1 MGDED
6 DSDDLEPTESFS
18 RIWSVSGDQGKP
30 GIATTEPHILQR
42 QRIEDIK
49 RTIADFNRLLANT
62 NAAAIDRSQATQITK
77 TAAAYDELRQLKWQ
91 TEFALGLETNELAKK
106 LEHDLIR
113 QYRKFRRAV
122 YKLESRAPVE
132 SASKP
137 DAKTTDWTDPA
148 FWKARSAEEA
158 EAAVH
163 VLVAQNKDVTMTAHT
178 SGDTALHQVAR
189 FYGGSAGSITR
200 IVRTL
205 VESNAHVDAQDKQGR
220 TPLLVAT
227 AQNEGTPEIILE
239 LVRALVEFKT
249 DVSAKDA
256 SGNTAYSLVQG
267 RSRQYWPV
275 AALLAVLECNSDTPN
290 ESQSQGN
297 AAVACPPALAALL
310 NHEECKRNE
319 ALHAALR
326 RLRDDAVGLDF
337 IKDAIASVVSM
348 RLFGGGMK
356 FNNFALL
363 GATGTGK
370 SHIARLIGEVLIAVQ
385 SLDAPDKAQR
395 RRQPQYVHVHESD
408 LVAGYV
414 GQTAGKVVDFLNAH
428 KGDVLF
434 FDEANKLVSD
444 TTSGAEFGAKA
455 VSSWMS
461 WLEEN
466 PGVDHNGRTRAAET
480 ATCIVAGYPADLQR
494 YFFRDRGFAA
504 RFDILPELPPL
515 QPKTLWQICLAK
527 LRRWREQVP
536 LPGPTV
542 LQAIESAVTLAAQKG
557 LFTPDKLQDVAAMFA
572 NAHGTGDKLP
582 EFAQRVHFRRLIRNG
597 CQAGNHSYAWCYAD
611 FYDALVAMAESG
623 QHQRKDYSRIKAEL
637 ERDLPP
643 VEPGV
648 DDVCGIG
655 AEAEMQIDAGVR
667 YQGLLHTTQH
677 SYQRTGVFD
686 TTCHHCGRK
695 NAFECRKWNTQLSEC
710 CRRENIARLEKCIRR
725 AGALLSLPV
734 VTDDMVAQYAMTT
747 LLQLAN
753 GMLADELVDATSRS
767 KLADA
772 VKWLRKVV
780 DRRAH
785 SHVGR
790 TGPDAGGVGA
800 VEVHNKPELNN
811 GQDVTAPDISRAT
824 TGEITDMESH
834 ENSEPF
840 FPATVA
846 ARKGARNAE
855 AQAAQNETAVMSEEG
870 GTMRATQQLVLE
882 KEAATREQATALHDI
897 AVAMREKQEAE
908 QARVVA
914 TREKEAALHDK
925 EVALREKDE
934 AMQEKEA
941 AVRAYEAAVR
951 DNEEL
956 RKAMESAE
964 WGQKQKEAALR
975 QQDASETLLA
985 TIRQRTETVIV
996 VAKRALAAAVGV
1008 WLSVI
1013 PVTTFGQPFWP
1024 TIPIVLGALAGFVLV
1039 CSVSS
1044 SCCGC
1049 GVSYHCWCYVDRV
1062 VCSPKYDVAIVPPLH
1077 EVLRYRCVQSA
1088 EYGCCTVMKRLRL
1101 RVPHLLT
1108 GRVASTGWPAMILL
1122 LTIPAVLML
1131 YSINRALSSPF
1142 ECLCIMCTWFGACA
1156 QM

>member
-623 QHQRKDYSRIKAEL
+623 QGQRKDYSRIKAEL

-655 AEAEMQIDAGVR
+655 AEGEMQIDAGVR
-667 YQGLLHTTQH
+667 YQPLQHTTQH
-677 SYQRTGVFD
+677 EYLRSGVFD
-686 TTCHHCGRK
+686 GTCRHCKKNAEQCKEWSELLATTC
-695 NAFECRKWNTQLSEC
+695 A
-710 CRRENIARLEKCIRR
+710 RENCVKLEHCIDRADMLLRSSRGDHVLKQYATYKLLAPATSMLDDDTLGAAIGAILKQKLQDAVARLREVIQRK
-725 AGALLSLPV
+725 APSA
-734 VTDDMVAQYAMTT
+734 
-747 LLQLAN
+747 AN
-753 GMLADELVDATSRS
+753 GVRGGAGEVGGDTGNTEPETSGLGEAAHQPS
-767 KLADA
+767 AAL
-772 VKWLRKVV
+772 
-780 DRRAH
+780 AH
-785 SHVGR
+785 SPRAAAVAVAHQIAPEV
-790 TGPDAGGVGA
+790 ASGA
-800 VEVHNKPELNN
+800 QQSQQLHEL
-811 GQDVTAPDISRAT
+811 A
-824 TGEITDMESH
+824 
-834 ENSEPF
+834 
-840 FPATVA
+840 A
-846 ARKGARNAE
+846 ARKE
-855 AQAAQNETAVMSEEG
+855 AQDAAARAQVAEEA
-870 GTMRATQQLVLE
+870 RL
-882 KEAATREQATALHDI
+882 AAERDRGI
-897 AVAMREKQEAE
+897 AQ
-908 QARVVA
+908 
-914 TREKEAALHDK
+914 REKEAAQ
-925 EVALREKDE
+925 R
-934 AMQEKEA
+934 EKEA
-941 AVRAYEAAVR
+941 AERRSEIAQRE
-951 DNEEL
+951 
-956 RKAMESAE
+956 
-964 WGQKQKEAALR
+964 KEAAQLQKEVAIQEKNAVQAVLTATR
-975 QQDASETLLA
+975 QRIHKVVAVARAVAAVAASLLSFVWAIGLA
-985 TIRQRTETVIV
+985 TTLGLAFWPATAVVIAIVAVTALVCCIV
-996 VAKRALAAAVGV
+996 VCG
-1008 WLSVI
+1008 
-1013 PVTTFGQPFWP
+1013 T
-1024 TIPIVLGALAGFVLV
+1024 
-1039 CSVSS
+1039 CSVCAGADSVLRCPCVHRS
-1044 SCCGC
+1044 CIASASIYCGGSYVLPCGFSGCCGNC
-1049 GVSYHCWCYVDRV
+1049 
-1062 VCSPKYDVAIVPPLH
+1062 
-1077 EVLRYRCVQSA
+1077 
-1088 EYGCCTVMKRLRL
+1088 
-1101 RVPHLLT
+1101 
-1108 GRVASTGWPAMILL
+1108 
-1122 LTIPAVLML
+1122 
-1131 YSINRALSSPF
+1131 
-1142 ECLCIMCTWFGACA
+1142 
-1156 QM
+1156 